1 MSRLEQMAQVLGV
14 DSFDLVQAANP
25 FNEWAKRIGV
35 KPVEIFKTALQ
46 SLDASTDGRAVP
58 WRVRL
63 RLFPPDRMDPDADTD
78 PEVAPDAPGSDVVY
92 GLHGVSLWA
101 AGIIAAYH
109 RSQGHAV
116 QDELTQEFLRR
127 IPSVRP
133 TLSRND
139 GVAMWR
145 VNYMVNGQAWLAR
158 VDLKREQAA
167 ANSLY
172 SRGIRDTL
180 TRFHSS
186 AQDNQRDGV

>member
-1 MSRLEQMAQVLGV
+1 MSRLDQMSKALDV
-14 DSFDLVQAANP
+14 DSFALTQAAHI
-25 FNEWAKRIGV
+25 FNEWGKRIGV

-46 SLDASTDGRAVP
+46 SLDASHDGRAVP

-78 PEVAPDAPGSDVVY
+78 PELAPDAPGTDIVH

-101 AGIIAAYH
+101 AGILSAYH
-109 RSQGHAV
+109 QSQGHALQPDV
-116 QDELTQEFLRR
+116 TDEFTRR

-133 TLSRND
+133 TLSRNE

-158 VDLKREQAA
+158 VDLKREQPA

-180 TRFHSS
+180 TRFHSGD
-186 AQDNQRDGV
+186 QDHSRDGV